1 MIRVRLATMTI
12 ALFCCGAMAEEKPDR
27 ALVAVQRNDGKVL
40 LSWRML
46 KGDGADA
53 AYEIRRA
60 TGDAKDSVAT
70 RITDKP
76 ITGSSFLDTGVKI
89 GQRYTYRLYAAGS
102 DKALSTATVEM
113 FEEARPYV
121 RVKLSGDYD
130 IKRVSVGDLDGD
142 GAYEYVIQQ
151 PDFNTDP
158 YQKPGYWKKSTTT
171 YKIEAYRLD
180 GTMLWRYDQGWSIEA
195 GTWYAPWVVYDLD
208 GDGKAEVY
216 AKAGEGDP
224 RDEQGLVTSG
234 PEYLVKLDGLTGKIV
249 AQCDWLSREGFDEY
263 NYYQRNMLGVAYLDG
278 KNPSLIVQRGTYK
291 LIKIAAVDKDLQQ
304 QWTWESTGE
313 KEKYNGQGS
322 HGTVAADIDFDGR
335 DELVIGGAVLD
346 ETGKGL
352 WVLGMGHPD
361 MVYVADI
368 DPAHAGLEIFY
379 GFENKQKTGGLS
391 VVDALTG
398 TFLWKHDK
406 PTSHIHSQ
414 GMAADILPE
423 YPGMEVYAGER
434 DTPDRWL
441 YSAQGK
447 LIAHLEKGPLSIRA
461 LWWDDDEIKEIG
473 DNGVVKKW
481 NGPVLG
487 KTETKR
493 IIAVMDC
500 LGDWREEMIG
510 WNKGELRI
518 FSTPLPSKTS
528 KPCLMQDRQYRLG
541 VASQTSGYYYP
552 AQMGT
557 VAK

>member
-1 MIRVRLATMTI
+1 
-12 ALFCCGAMAEEKPDR
+12 
-27 ALVAVQRNDGKVL
+27 
-40 LSWRML
+40 
-46 KGDGADA
+46 
-53 AYEIRRA
+53 
-60 TGDAKDSVAT
+60 
-70 RITDKP
+70 
-76 ITGSSFLDTGVKI
+76 
-89 GQRYTYRLYAAGS
+89 
-102 DKALSTATVEM
+102 
-113 FEEARPYV
+113 
-121 RVKLSGDYD
+121 
-130 IKRVSVGDLDGD
+130 
-142 GAYEYVIQQ
+142 
-151 PDFNTDP
+151 
-158 YQKPGYWKKSTTT
+158 
-171 YKIEAYRLD
+171 
-180 GTMLWRYDQGWSIEA
+180 MLWRYDQGWSIEA

-224 RDEQGLVTSG
+224 RDEKGQVTSG
-234 PEYLVKLDGLTGKIV
+234 PEYLVKLDGMTGKIV

-291 LIKIAAVDKDLQQ
+291 LIKIAALDKDLKQ
-304 QWTWESTGE
+304 QWYWESTGE

-346 ETGKGL
+346 EYGKGL
-352 WVLGMGHPD
+352 WTLGMGHPD

-368 DPAHAGLEIFY
+368 DPSHPGLEIFY

-398 TFLWKHDK
+398 TFLWKHDQ

-447 LIAHLEKGPLSIRA
+447 LIEHLTKGDLNIRA
-461 LWWDDDEIKEIG
+461 LWWDDDEYKEIG
-473 DNGVVKKW
+473 DDGVVKKW
-481 NGPVLG
+481 NGPALSR
-487 KTETKR
+487 TETGR

-500 LGDWREEMIG
+500 LGDWREELIG
-510 WNKGELRI
+510 WEKGELRI

-541 VASQTSGYYYP
+541 VAAQTSGYYYP
-552 AQMGT
+552 AQMST

>member
-1 MIRVRLATMTI
+1 MIRFSLATMTV
-12 ALFCCGAMAEEKPDR
+12 ALLSSGAFADEKLDR
-27 ALVAVQRNDGKVL
+27 ALVAVQRDDGKVL

-46 KGDGADA
+46 KGDAADA
-53 AYEIRRA
+53 AYKIRR
-60 TGDAKDSVAT
+60 TDGDTKESQAVL
-70 RITDKP
+70 ITESPCKGTCFIDA
-76 ITGSSFLDTGVKI
+76 GVKV

-102 DKALSTATVEM
+102 DKPLSAATVEI

-121 RVKLSGDYD
+121 RVKLSGNYD
-130 IKRVSVGDLDGD
+130 IKRVGVGDLDGD
-142 GAYEYVIQQ
+142 GAYEYIIQQ

-158 YQKPGYWKKSTTT
+158 YQQPGYWKKSTTT

-224 RDEQGLVTSG
+224 RDEKGQVTSG
-234 PEYLVKLDGLTGKIV
+234 PEYLVKLDGMTGKIV
-249 AQCDWLSREGFDEY
+249 AKCDWLTRDGFDEY

-278 KNPSLIVQRGTYK
+278 KNPSLIVQRGTYR
-291 LIKIAAVDKDLQQ
+291 LIKIAALDKDLKQ

-313 KEKYNGQGS
+313 KEKYSGQGS

-335 DELVIGGAVLD
+335 DELVIGGAVVD
-346 ETGKGL
+346 EYGKGL
-352 WVLGMGHPD
+352 WTLGMGHPD

-368 DPAHAGLEIFY
+368 DPSHPGLEIFY
-379 GFENKQKTGGLS
+379 GFEEKQKTGGLS

-447 LIAHLEKGPLSIRA
+447 LIEHLSKGDLDIRA
-461 LWWDDDEIKEIG
+461 LWWDDDDYKEIG
-473 DNGVVKKW
+473 DDGVVKKW
-481 NGPVLG
+481 NGPALSR
-487 KTETKR
+487 TETNR

-500 LGDWREEMIG
+500 LGDWREELIG
-510 WNKGELRI
+510 WEKGELRI

-541 VASQTSGYYYP
+541 VAAQTSGYYYP
-552 AQMGT
+552 AQMST

>member
-1 MIRVRLATMTI
+1 MIRFGLGTLMVVL
-12 ALFCCGAMAEEKPDR
+12 LSCGALAEEKLDR
-27 ALVAVQRNDGKVL
+27 ALVAVQRDDGKVL

-46 KGDGADA
+46 KGDASDA
-53 AYEIRRA
+53 AYEIRR
-60 TGDAKDSVAT
+60 TSGDAKESEAVL
-70 RITDKP
+70 ITDKP
-76 ITGSSFLDTGVKI
+76 CTASCFVDAGVKV
-89 GQRYTYRLYAAGS
+89 GQRYTYRLFTAGS
-102 DKALSTATVEM
+102 DKTLNTATVEL

-130 IKRVSVGDLDGD
+130 IKRVGVGDLDGD
-142 GAYEYVIQQ
+142 GAYEYIIQQ

-208 GDGKAEVY
+208 GDGRAEVY
-216 AKAGEGDP
+216 AKAGVGDP
-224 RDEQGLVTSG
+224 RDEKGQVTTG
-234 PEYLVKLDGLTGKIV
+234 PEYLVKLDGMTGKIV
-249 AQCDWLSREGFDEY
+249 AQCDWLTRDGFDEY

-278 KNPSLIVQRGTYK
+278 KSPSLIVQRGTYK
-291 LIKIAAVDKDLQQ
+291 LIKIAAVDKDLKQ
-304 QWTWESTGE
+304 QWYWESTGE
-313 KEKYNGQGS
+313 NKKYSGQGS

-346 ETGKGL
+346 EYGKGL
-352 WVLGMGHPD
+352 WTLGMGHPD

-368 DPAHAGLEIFY
+368 DPAHPGLEIFY

-398 TFLWKHDK
+398 TFLWKHDQ

-447 LIAHLEKGPLSIRA
+447 LIEHRVKGDLSIRA
-461 LWWDDDEIKEIG
+461 LWWDDDEFKEVG
-473 DNGVVKKW
+473 DDGIVKKW
-481 NGPVLG
+481 NGPALSR
-487 KTETKR
+487 TETDR
-493 IIAVMDC
+493 VIAVMDC
-500 LGDWREEMIG
+500 LGDWREELIG
-510 WNKGELRI
+510 WEKGELRV

>member
-1 MIRVRLATMTI
+1 MKRFGLLMTMMVLLT
-12 ALFCCGAMAEEKPDR
+12 CGALAEEKLDR
-27 ALVAVQRNDGKVL
+27 ALVAVQRDDGKVH

-46 KGDGADA
+46 KGDPADA
-53 AYEIRRA
+53 AYEIRRSA
-60 TGDAKDSVAT
+60 GDAKESEAV
-70 RITDKP
+70 RVTDTP
-76 ITGSSFLDTGVKI
+76 CMASCYVDAGVKV
-89 GQRYTYRLYAAGS
+89 GQHYVYRLYAAGG
-102 DKALSTATVEM
+102 DKPLSTTTVEL

-121 RVKLSGDYD
+121 RVKLAGNYD
-130 IKRVSVGDLDGD
+130 IKRVGVGDLDGD
-142 GAYEYVIQQ
+142 GAYEYIIQQ

-224 RDEQGLVTSG
+224 RDEKGLVTSG
-234 PEYLVKLDGLTGKIV
+234 PEYLVKLDGLTGIIV

-291 LIKIAAVDKDLQQ
+291 LIKIAAVDKDLKQ

-322 HGTVAADIDFDGR
+322 HGTVASDIDFDGR

-346 ETGKGL
+346 EYGKGL

-447 LIAHLEKGPLSIRA
+447 LIANLGKGDLSIRA
-461 LWWDDDEIKEIG
+461 LWWDDDEYKEIG
-473 DNGVVKKW
+473 DDGVVKKW
-481 NGPVLG
+481 NGPALSR
-487 KTETKR
+487 TETKR
-493 IIAVMDC
+493 VIAVMDC
-500 LGDWREEMIG
+500 LGDWREELIG
-510 WNKGELRI
+510 WNAGELRI